1 MPPTT
6 VSRSWDLPLL
16 HVPQHPDQHRPKR
29 PVLLA
34 VVQKVVHASRP
45 TDRLR
50 FQVGAECTRMVVV
63 KSSGVRGR
71 QPADLMRAAAR
82 NNAEWCDRVCRL
94 HGQAGTYHDGG
105 WTVPRRSPPLYPDAI
120 TLDPAAT
127 IDAILAAID
136 TSPGC
141 SLKDSFA
148 CLDLASEGFH
158 VLFEAQWICRDTNA
172 ASPEAPTGM
181 RWERV
186 RAPAVLRQWERAWNQ
201 YDVEIPAG
209 LFHPSLLDEDAV
221 IVMAGYRDEAIV
233 AGAISNRSTT
243 VASVTNV
250 FSAIGDLDAAWRA
263 SLAAL
268 ATLVGA
274 LPLVGYERG
283 VDLEVARRYGF
294 APLGPLRVW
303 IK

>member
-1 MPPTT
+1 M
-6 VSRSWDLPLL
+6 
-16 HVPQHPDQHRPKR
+16 
-29 PVLLA
+29 VL
-34 VVQKVVHASRP
+34 VETSDVQ
-45 TDRLR
+45 
-50 FQVGAECTRMVVV
+50 
-63 KSSGVRGR
+63 GR
-71 QPADLMRAAAR
+71 QPADLVRTAAR

-105 WTVPRRSPPLYPDAI
+105 WTVPERSPPLYPDAVTI
-120 TLDPAAT
+120 DPAAS

-158 VLFEAQWICRDTNA
+158 VLFEAQWIWRETNA
-172 ASPEAPTGM
+172 PSPEAPSGM

-186 RAPAVLRQWERAWNQ
+186 RDPAVLGRWERAWNQ
-201 YDVEIPAG
+201 DDIPPW
-209 LFHPSLLDEDAV
+209 LFHPSLLEEDAV

-233 AGAISNRSTT
+233 AGAIANRSAT
-243 VASVTNV
+243 VAGVTNV
-250 FSAIGDLDAAWRA
+250 FSTVGDLDAAWCG

-268 ATLVGA
+268 AALVGD
-274 LPLVGYERG
+274 LPLVGYERED
-283 VDLEVARRYGF
+283 DLEAAGRYGF

-303 IK
+303 INGGR

>member
-1 MPPTT
+1 M
-6 VSRSWDLPLL
+6 
-16 HVPQHPDQHRPKR
+16 
-29 PVLLA
+29 A
-34 VVQKVVHASRP
+34 I
-45 TDRLR
+45 
-50 FQVGAECTRMVVV
+50 V
-63 KSSGVRGR
+63 KTSGGQDR
-71 QPADLMRAAAR
+71 QPADLVGTAAR
-82 NNAEWCDRVCRL
+82 NNAEWCDIVCRL
-94 HGQAGTYHDGG
+94 HGQAGTYHDDG
-105 WTVPRRSPPLYPDAI
+105 WTVPTRSPPLYPDAV
-120 TLDPAAT
+120 TLDPAAS

-148 CLDLASEGFH
+148 CLNLASEGFH
-158 VLFEAQWICRDTNA
+158 VLFEAQWIWREADA
-172 ASPEAPTGM
+172 PSPEVPAGM

-186 RAPAVLRQWERAWNQ
+186 RDPAVLRRWERAWNQ
-201 YDVEIPAG
+201 YDFDIPPG

-221 IVMAGYRDEAIV
+221 MMMAGYRDEAIV
-233 AGAISNRSTT
+233 AGAIAKRSAT

-250 FSAIGDLDAAWRA
+250 FSAVGDLDAAWCG

-268 ATLVGA
+268 AAHVGD

-283 VDLEVARRYGF
+283 DDLEAARRYRF